1 MAPSSDRPH
10 ARGFA
15 VDAETERA
23 LREGL
28 AEREARVQRGRLTA
42 ALRTLVAEPSP
53 ALVFVDFD
61 GVPEPEAAAKDL
73 AAVCALGTVLIA
85 VGSADTAQVTRSLLQ
100 HGIADYLVKPIS
112 AAEVREAYAKALEE
126 LPERTHAGRVVGV
139 AGSAGSG
146 ASTMI
151 AGLARGVAAGGRS
164 ATVVDL
170 DPLAGKLAALLETEP
185 RGDVAELLAA
195 PEYAAEA
202 GDGEPGAGDE
212 LPELVPSIDSDRIE
226 RVVAAAGTGVSLV
239 GYSHSGPPA
248 PAPSPEAASA
258 LLDRLANRSHVVL
271 VSGVADPETRT
282 AVLERADARV
292 LLYEPTLSS
301 ISVAVHCLAS
311 LGTECPSLLVECH
324 PRLPKSTLSR
334 AQIRYALA
342 GRRPDVVVPFDP
354 ALHAAATGEG
364 RVRSPGK
371 AYRKA
376 LHEVAARV
384 IEGPAVAA
392 DR

>member
-1 MAPSSDRPH
+1 MAPSSDKPR

-15 VDAETERA
+15 ADAETERA
-23 LREGL
+23 IREGL
-28 AEREARVQRGRLTA
+28 AGREARIQRGRLA
-42 ALRTLVAEPSP
+42 SALRALAAEPSP
-53 ALVFVDFD
+53 PLVFVDLD
-61 GVPEPEAAAKDL
+61 GVSEPEAAAREL

-85 VGSADTAQVTRSLLQ
+85 VGSADTAEVTRSLLR

-126 LPERTHAGRVVGV
+126 LPERTHAGRVVAF

-151 AGLARGVAAGGRS
+151 AGIARGVATDGRS

-170 DPLAGKLAALLETEP
+170 DPFAGKLATLLGTEP
-185 RGDVAELLAA
+185 RGDVAELLTV
-195 PEYAAEA
+195 PESPLEA
-202 GDGEPGAGDE
+202 SHGEPGTRDE
-212 LPELVPSIDSDRIE
+212 PPVLVPSVDSDRIE
-226 RVVAAAGTGVSLV
+226 RVVAPAGAGISLV
-239 GYSHSGPPA
+239 AFPHAGPPA
-248 PAPSPEAASA
+248 TAPSPEAASA

-271 VSGVADPETRT
+271 VSGVADPEART
-282 AVLERADARV
+282 AVLQRADARV
-292 LLYEPTLSS
+292 LLYEPTLPS

-311 LGTECPSLLVECH
+311 LGAESPSLLVECH
-324 PRLPKSTLSR
+324 PRKPRSTLSR

-354 ALHAAATGEG
+354 ALHAATTGEG

-371 AYRKA
+371 PYRKA
-376 LHEVAARV
+376 LHDVAARV
-384 IEGPAVAA
+384 TEGPAVAA
-392 DR
+392 DP